1 MIWAVAAWPGSKV
14 STVPISKVLAGPSF
28 PGCPWGMPRLSTG
41 FSGVPESSA
50 VAGWSGSRVSTW
62 PISRAGV
69 APVLPVCPW
78 GMPRLSFCAGDSPVI
93 LAVAGWSAGRV
104 STVPI
109 SRTFGGPAGPTGTGR
124 SLSWYEWLLK
134 SQRSQYPFEPGTGGW
149 AFNSFMSF
157 SACIHSVGR
166 VGHCP
171 APDKD
176 RELYAVMTF
185 VCRTW
190 SPLVP
195 RSWR

>member
-1 MIWAVAAWPGSKV
+1 MIWAVAVWPGSKV

-28 PGCPWGMPRLSTG
+28 PGCPWGMPR
-41 FSGVPESSA
+41 F
-50 VAGWSGSRVSTW
+50 
-62 PISRAGV
+62 
-69 APVLPVCPW
+69 
-78 GMPRLSFCAGDSPVI
+78 SFCAGDSPVI
-93 LAVAGWSAGRV
+93 LAVACWSAGRV

-134 SQRSQYPFEPGTGGW
+134 SQRSQYPSEPGTGGW